1 MKVIVLPCYFGFRG
15 RPVNPLATLG
25 LGMGSAWLSGV
36 NLYATVLTLGLLQRF
51 GMVQLPGDLEFISRT
66 WVIGAAA
73 ALYAI
78 EFLAD
83 KIPVVDSIWDAIH
96 TFIRVPAGAVM
107 AASAFANFD
116 PAVRAAA
123 LLAGG
128 TLALG
133 SHGTKASVR
142 VAANTSPEPFSNI
155 VLSVIEDIL
164 TVGLAIL
171 AAFHPV
177 VILGVIAVFLV
188 LMIWLAPKIYRSI
201 RRMLAQLAS
210 FFGRAQEIH
219 R

>member
-1 MKVIVLPCYFGFRG
+1 
-15 RPVNPLATLG
+15 
-25 LGMGSAWLSGV
+25 
-36 NLYATVLTLGLLQRF
+36 
-51 GMVQLPGDLEFISRT
+51 
-66 WVIGAAA
+66 
-73 ALYAI
+73 
-78 EFLAD
+78 
-83 KIPVVDSIWDAIH
+83 
-96 TFIRVPAGAVM
+96 
-107 AASAFANFD
+107 
-116 PAVRAAA
+116 
-123 LLAGG
+123 
-128 TLALG
+128 
-133 SHGTKASVR
+133 
-142 VAANTSPEPFSNI
+142 

>member
-1 MKVIVLPCYFGFRG
+1 
-15 RPVNPLATLG
+15 
-25 LGMGSAWLSGV
+25 MGSAWLSGV

-51 GMVQLPGDLEFISRT
+51 HLVQLPGDLDFLSRG
-66 WVIGAAA
+66 WVIGMAA
-73 ALYAI
+73 ALYVL
-78 EFLAD
+78 EFFAD

-107 AASAFANFD
+107 AASAFAHFD

-142 VAANTSPEPFSNI
+142 VAANASPEPFSNI
-155 VLSVIEDIL
+155 FLSVIEDIF

-171 AAFHPV
+171 AAFHPL
-177 VILGVIAVFLV
+177 VILAIVLVFIV
-188 LMIWLAPKIYRSI
+188 LMIWLAPKVYRTI
-201 RRMLAQLAS
+201 RGMVRQAGMILGWSQ
-210 FFGRAQEIH
+210 
-219 R
+219 